1 MGSRHALPTC
11 LMLAAKSGSMNL
23 SAMKDHETA
32 TPGMETRL
40 RLDVAATTLMLNKL
54 GILEY
59 SGHISARLPNEEAF
73 LIQPGAKSRAEVQP
87 EDLLVCDYTGA
98 IIRGGPGKPPSE
110 VYLHSEI
117 YRARPDVTS
126 VAHFHND
133 TATAFTFVHDV
144 TLVPFKIHAVRWA
157 SGIPTHP
164 DPGHIDNRELGRAIV
179 RTLGPHHALQIRA
192 HGQIITAESPRGVF
206 VDSVHFV
213 ENAEA
218 AYRAAALGKLNPLT
232 PEEIESISMGTRRG
246 AHISKLWT
254 YYVRDAIAKGVIPG
268 HWPVLGED

>member
-1 MGSRHALPTC
+1 MS
-11 LMLAAKSGSMNL
+11 
-23 SAMKDHETA
+23 DHETA
-32 TPGMETRL
+32 VPDIETQL
-40 RLDVAATTLMLNKL
+40 RHDVAATTLMLNQL

-59 SGHISARLPNEEAF
+59 SGHISTRLPNEEAF
-73 LIQPGAKSRAEVQP
+73 LIQPRAKSRAEVLP

-98 IIRGGPGKPPSE
+98 VLRGAVGKPPSE

-117 YRARPDVTS
+117 YRARPDITS

-133 TATAFTFVHDV
+133 TATAFTLVHDV
-144 TLVPFKIHAVRWA
+144 PLVPFKNHAVRWA

-164 DPGHIDNRELGRAIV
+164 DPGHIHHPELGRAIV

-192 HGQIITAESPRGVF
+192 HGQIITAESPRSVF

-213 ENAEA
+213 ENAKV
-218 AYRAAALGKLNPLT
+218 AYCAAAMGKLNPLT
-232 PEEIESISMGTRRG
+232 PKEIESFSKDMRRD
-246 AHISKLWT
+246 HHVRRLWN
-254 YYVRDAIAKGVIPG
+254 YYVRGAIAKGVIPV